1 MQFGANTFD
10 NVACQRRL
18 STPSPACD
26 GVSQYLR
33 VAGVVFKGEQRIVTG
48 AAGTPEAETVFAD
61 QRGDIALIQQLR
73 ISGRVLQ
80 IPEHISRNAG
90 DAVRAH
96 VGQVLVPAGLFDNF
110 GTLAQRTG

>member
-1 MQFGANTFD
+1 
-10 NVACQRRL
+10 
-18 STPSPACD
+18 
-26 GVSQYLR
+26 
-33 VAGVVFKGEQRIVTG
+33 
-48 AAGTPEAETVFAD
+48 
-61 QRGDIALIQQLR
+61 
-73 ISGRVLQ
+73 VLQ